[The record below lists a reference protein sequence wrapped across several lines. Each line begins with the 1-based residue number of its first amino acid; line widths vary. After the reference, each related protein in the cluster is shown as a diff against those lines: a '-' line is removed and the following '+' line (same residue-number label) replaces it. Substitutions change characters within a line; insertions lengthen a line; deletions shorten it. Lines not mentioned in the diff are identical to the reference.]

1 MKTRCMLLACLS
13 AGVVCAAGVDGVLDA
28 PVLATGS
35 GRVLLLSPQG
45 EVVWE
50 HKAGNIHDAWRL
62 PNGHVL
68 FADGAVTEVAPDH
81 TVVFRYVPENQTGG
95 GAFSCQRL
103 PNGHTLVGENASG
116 RVVEVD
122 PAGRVVFSLMT
133 RFESKNDHH
142 HMRMARKLANGN
154 YLVCHSGDNMV
165 REYRPDGTTAWEQR
179 TPSLAFAAVRL
190 PNGNTL
196 VSAIDRL
203 IEYASDGQEVWSFA
217 KDDVPGVMIQNMTG
231 FHVLPNSNL
240 VVGCY
245 AAYTKEGQ
253 GTGLFEI
260 TRAKQ
265 LVWRYASPGLR
276 DKNMMGV
283 QKLVA
288 ADETPLR

>member
-1 MKTRCMLLACLS
+1 MKGDTRQHVLLVANRGSGEILYCEPLRDWFEQLLIDHTLFE
-13 AGVVCAAGVDGVLDA
+13 AGAAGLGEMGVRPKVEAVEDA
-28 PVLATGS
+28 AGMVVGWGVT
-35 GRVLLLSPQG
+35 LST
-45 EVVWE
+45 
-50 HKAGNIHDAWRL
+50 D
-62 PNGHVL
+62 
-68 FADGAVTEVAPDH
+68 DH
-81 TVVFRYVPENQTGG
+81 RVVFRYVPENQKGG

-103 PNGHTLVGENASG
+103 PNGYTLVGENASG
-116 RVVEVD
+116 RLVEVD

-154 YLVCHSGDNMV
+154 YLVCHSGDNVV

-217 KDDVPGVMIQNMTG
+217 KDDVPGVTIQNMTG

-253 GTGLFEI
+253 GTGMFEI